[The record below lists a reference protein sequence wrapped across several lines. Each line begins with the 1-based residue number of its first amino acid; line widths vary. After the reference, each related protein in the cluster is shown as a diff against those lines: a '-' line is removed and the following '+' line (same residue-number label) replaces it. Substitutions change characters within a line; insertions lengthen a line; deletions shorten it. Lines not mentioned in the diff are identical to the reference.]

1 MTEYDACI
9 ARAIAALAA
18 MLQAGDPDIL
28 RREVMTAAGL
38 RGGLVDVDGE
48 QLVNKG
54 IWCDVLD
61 EVLERFMAHLAAKL
75 EPRVERISPE
85 AAVVVDEALAD
96 TLASLRADIA
106 AVFASL

>member
-1 MTEYDACI
+1 
-9 ARAIAALAA
+9 
-18 MLQAGDPDIL
+18 
-28 RREVMTAAGL
+28 
-38 RGGLVDVDGE
+38 
-48 QLVNKG
+48 
-54 IWCDVLD
+54 
-61 EVLERFMAHLAAKL
+61 MAHLAAKL

>member
-18 MLQAGDPDIL
+18 MLQAGDPDVL

-48 QLVNKG
+48 QLVNKS
-54 IWCDVLD
+54 I
-61 EVLERFMAHLAAKL
+61 
-75 EPRVERISPE
+75 
-85 AAVVVDEALAD
+85 
-96 TLASLRADIA
+96 
-106 AVFASL
+106 